1 MNYNV
6 NSIPTPSK
14 KKKNLK
20 SGEKGEMDEVEK
32 KEERSR
38 KEGKSKAGLTSTF
51 GLYPHTQAWTVLLVT
66 ASFRG

>member
-1 MNYNV
+1 
-6 NSIPTPSK
+6 
-14 KKKNLK
+14 
-20 SGEKGEMDEVEK
+20 MDEVEK

-51 GLYPHTQAWTVLLVT
+51 GLDPHTQAWTDLLVT